1 MIFGHHSD
9 HNQPVLHHLQQ
20 VFAFLSL
27 TQVKSPATCACS
39 KIQEFSWR
47 IILCKG
53 LNMETIF
60 AVMNTNRE
68 AIFQVFFLYVRYCL
82 SSISLSAVRIYA
94 IYVNCIVIFHI
105 FKVISFMFVVVV
117 LLFLSFSR
125 GFKAQRRTGK
135 STKSSQETQNQ
146 LKSSQDNNV
155 LDSG

>member
-39 KIQEFSWR
+39 KILEFSWR
-47 IILCKG
+47 IILCKS

-60 AVMNTNRE
+60 AVMNIYTNIE
-68 AIFQVFFLYVRYCL
+68 AIFQVFFRLYVRYCL

-94 IYVNCIVIFHI
+94 IYVNCIVIFI
-105 FKVISFMFVVVV
+105 YLKSLVLCLL
-117 LLFLSFSR
+117 LLFYCFFLSR
-125 GFKAQRRTGK
+125 EDLRPKG
-135 STKSSQETQNQ
+135 ELENQ
-146 LKSSQDNNV
+146 PNRVKKLKTNSNRAKIITC
-155 LDSG
+155 

>member
-39 KIQEFSWR
+39 KILEFSWR
-47 IILCKG
+47 IILCKS

-60 AVMNTNRE
+60 AVMNIYTNIE
-68 AIFQVFFLYVRYCL
+68 AIFQVFFRLYVRYCL

-94 IYVNCIVIFHI
+94 ICVNCIVIFI
-105 FKVISFMFVVVV
+105 YLKSLVLCLL
-117 LLFLSFSR
+117 LLFYCFFLSR
-125 GFKAQRRTGK
+125 EDLRPKG
-135 STKSSQETQNQ
+135 ELENQ
-146 LKSSQDNNV
+146 PNRVKKLNTNSNRAKIITC
-155 LDSG
+155 

>member
-39 KIQEFSWR
+39 KILEFSWR

-94 IYVNCIVIFHI
+94 IYVNCIVIFI
-105 FKVISFMFVVVV
+105 YLKSLVLCLL
-117 LLFLSFSR
+117 LLFYCFFLSR
-125 GFKAQRRTGK
+125 EDLRPKG
-135 STKSSQETQNQ
+135 ELENQ
-146 LKSSQDNNV
+146 PNRVKKLKTNSNRAKIITC
-155 LDSG
+155 

>member
-39 KIQEFSWR
+39 KILEFSWR

-94 IYVNCIVIFHI
+94 IYVNCIVIFI
-105 FKVISFMFVVVV
+105 YLKSLVLCLL
-117 LLFLSFSR
+117 LLFYCFFLSR
-125 GFKAQRRTGK
+125 EDLRPKG
-135 STKSSQETQNQ
+135 ELENQ
-146 LKSSQDNNV
+146 PNRVKKLNTNSNRAKIITC
-155 LDSG
+155 

>member
-94 IYVNCIVIFHI
+94 IYVNCIVIFI
-105 FKVISFMFVVVV
+105 YLKSLVLCLL
-117 LLFLSFSR
+117 LLFYCFFLSR
-125 GFKAQRRTGK
+125 EDLRPKG
-135 STKSSQETQNQ
+135 ELENQ
-146 LKSSQDNNV
+146 PNRVKKLKTNSNRAKIITC
-155 LDSG
+155 

>member
-39 KIQEFSWR
+39 KILEFSWR
-47 IILCKG
+47 IILCKS

-60 AVMNTNRE
+60 AVMNIYTNIE
-68 AIFQVFFLYVRYCL
+68 AIFQVFFRLYVRYCL

-94 IYVNCIVIFHI
+94 ICVNCIVIFI
-105 FKVISFMFVVVV
+105 YLKSLVLCLL
-117 LLFLSFSR
+117 LLFYCFFLSR
-125 GFKAQRRTGK
+125 EDLRPKG
-135 STKSSQETQNQ
+135 ELENQ
-146 LKSSQDNNV
+146 PNRVKKLKTNSNRAKIITC
-155 LDSG
+155 

>member
-39 KIQEFSWR
+39 KILEFSWR
-47 IILCKG
+47 IILCKS

-60 AVMNTNRE
+60 AVMNIYTNIE
-68 AIFQVFFLYVRYCL
+68 AIFQVFFRLYVRYCL

-94 IYVNCIVIFHI
+94 IYVNCIVIFI
-105 FKVISFMFVVVV
+105 YLKSLVLCLLL
-117 LLFLSFSR
+117 LLFYCFFLSR
-125 GFKAQRRTGK
+125 EDLRPKR
-135 STKSSQETQNQ
+135 ELENQ
-146 LKSSQDNNV
+146 PNRVKKLKTNSNRAKIITC
-155 LDSG
+155 